1 MDQQEILKRLS
12 EIKYWYHRIELAPG
26 VVTPGYALEPI
37 WENTRKVRAKLDYQ
51 NKTVLD
57 IASFDGMFSFEAERL
72 GASLVVAADCLYKSF
87 SNFLLCR
94 EVLGSRAV
102 PYYNISPYTLSERLD
117 VFFEE
122 NYESERMNDRRFDIV
137 QHLGL
142 LYHLRD
148 PMLSLSQARSVL
160 KPGGSLLI
168 ETDVVLD
175 DNSPSL
181 VFNGLP
187 NKARLRDN
195 YSVWWTPTIACL
207 KEMLDATMFDVVDES
222 VSAIEFQTP
231 SRQSGM
237 VSNADGKAAAV
248 EHGYKMGRCALIAHA
263 RERGNSNEKV
273 ERELCR
279 TYRNPGL
286 DLARLGW
293 G

>member
-1 MDQQEILKRLS
+1 MEREEILRRLS
-12 EIKYWYHRIELAPG
+12 EISYWYHRIELAPG

-37 WENTRKVRAKLDYQ
+37 WDNTRRVRAGLDYTG
-51 NKTVLD
+51 KTVLD
-57 IASFDGMFSFEAERL
+57 IASFDGMFTFEAERL

-102 PYYNISPYTLSERLD
+102 PYYNISPYALSERLD

-122 NYESERMNDRRFDIV
+122 NYESERRNDRRFDIV

-168 ETDVVLD
+168 ETDVVLGD
-175 DNSPSL
+175 ESPAL
-181 VFNGLP
+181 IFNGLP
-187 NKARLRDN
+187 NRARLRDN
-195 YSVWWTPTIACL
+195 YSVWWSPTVACL
-207 KEMLDATMFDVVDES
+207 KEMLDATMFDVVEES
-222 VSAIEFQTP
+222 VSTIEFDTP

-237 VSNADGKAAAV
+237 VSNAGDGAAKV
-248 EHGYKMGRCALIAHA
+248 EATYKMGRCALIARA
-263 RERGNSNEKV
+263 RERGHSNDKV

>member
-1 MDQQEILKRLS
+1 MQLEEIQRRVG
-12 EIKYWYHRIELAPG
+12 EIPYWYHRIELAPG
-26 VVTPGYALEPI
+26 VVTPGYALEAI
-37 WENTRKVRAKLDYQ
+37 WSNTRRVRAGLDYRG
-51 NKTVLD
+51 KTVLD
-57 IASFDGMFSFEAERL
+57 IASFDGMFAFEAEKL
-72 GASLVVAADCLYKSF
+72 GAALVVAADCLYKSF

-94 EVLGSRAV
+94 EVLGSKVV
-102 PYYNISPYTLSERLD
+102 PYYNISPYELSGRLD

-122 NYESERMNDRRFDIV
+122 NYEEERRNDRRFDIV

-160 KPGGSLLI
+160 KPGGALLM
-168 ETDVVLD
+168 ETDVVLEED
-175 DNSPSL
+175 APAM

-207 KEMLDATMFDVVDES
+207 REMLEATMFEVVDES
-222 VSAIEFQTP
+222 VSAIPFETP
-231 SRQSGM
+231 ARESGM
-237 VSNADGKAAAV
+237 VSNV
-248 EHGYKMGRCALIAHA
+248 EGRGSRVEKTYKMGRCALIARA
-263 RERGNSNEKV
+263 RERGGSNEKV

-293 G
+293 T